1 MESEEKKPID
11 LSQLSPEEL
20 QAELDRRNA
29 DIIAGKQRQ
38 RKAYEDLK
46 EQTIISLCTGALTIN
61 ETLKAFKLKAF
72 EDMQTIYEMLKEYSS
87 RHADGKGNFR
97 IEHGKYRVSYKRQ
110 GKPTFDERSHQAEKH
125 IIDFVNS
132 KFENDVDTKDL
143 VMSLLERKKGELD
156 INLVQK
162 LYAMEDRFQDENW
175 KRGIELLKE
184 SYSFSHSKDYIG
196 FEVKND
202 KGEWLPI
209 NLQFSNI

>member
-46 EQTIISLCTGALTIN
+46 EQTIISLCTGAITIN

-97 IEHGKYRVSYKRQ
+97 IEHGNYRVSYKRQ

-132 KFENDVDTKDL
+132 KFKNDVDTKDL

>member
-46 EQTIISLCTGALTIN
+46 EQTIISLCTGAITIN

-97 IEHGKYRVSYKRQ
+97 IEHGNYRVSYKRQ

>member
-46 EQTIISLCTGALTIN
+46 EQTIISLCTGAITIN

-97 IEHGKYRVSYKRQ
+97 IEHENYRVSYKRQ

>member
-1 MESEEKKPID
+1 MESEEKKQID

-38 RKAYEDLK
+38 HKAYEDLK
-46 EQTIISLCTGALTIN
+46 EQTIISLCTGAITIN

-97 IEHGKYRVSYKRQ
+97 IEHGNYRVSYKRQ

>member
-1 MESEEKKPID
+1 MESEEKKPSD

-97 IEHGKYRVSYKRQ
+97 IEHGNYRVSYKRQ

-209 NLQFSNI
+209 SLQFSNI